1 MIRRGRR
8 REEAAPD
15 EEPLDV
21 PGLAE
26 TPWHDLRAVGRGVS
40 AAPVPAL
47 IRQFVLGPDHAGAA
61 RHLEELYRHDHSGL
75 LAEFVYPLAPVL
87 LEIAR
92 RGDRA
97 VRGRA
102 LDMLADL
109 THGGPMHALPGQ
121 TKFDDAAHEMRLR
134 AELRS
139 GIDLYYEAVGDNEHT
154 VPALELA
161 FFVEGHSARLEE
173 AMAGLAE
180 AEQAVRQTVAW
191 IQNTPSRVDEPLV
204 VGATTTFVEGGEALP
219 VRFGAT
225 TDGQPR
231 VETLMARSLG
241 GDAYEL
247 VASPLYVRGLT
258 RGDRFTVDSSGG
270 VSGVTHTAGGITI
283 QVQDYTGVSQYLI
296 DQLRVMAGKHGG
308 DVDAHDE
315 VMVALW
321 IPDRTAVPAVREELE
336 RMRQG
341 GFEAWWLAD
350 LAGSI
355 AFAAPW
361 PTVCSADCRPTG

>member
-8 REEAAPD
+8 REEAASD
-15 EEPLDV
+15 EEPFDI

-26 TPWHDLRAVGRGVS
+26 TPWHELSAVAPGVS

-47 IRQFVLGPDHAGAA
+47 IRQFVQGPDHAGAV
-61 RHLEELYRHDHSGL
+61 RRLEELYRNDHGGL
-75 LAEFVYPLAPVL
+75 LAEFVHPLVPVL

-102 LDMLADL
+102 LEMLADF
-109 THGGPMHALPGQ
+109 THGSPMHAPPGQ
-121 TKFDDAAHEMRLR
+121 TKVDDVVDEMRLR
-134 AELRS
+134 VELRS
-139 GIDLYYEAVGDNEHT
+139 GIDLYYEAVGDHAHT

-161 FFVEGHSARLEE
+161 FFVVGHSARLEE
-173 AMAGLAE
+173 VMAGLAE
-180 AEQAVRQTVAW
+180 GDQAVRQTVAW

-204 VGATTTFVEGGEALP
+204 VGATTTIVEGGETLL
-219 VRFGAT
+219 VRFGVTA
-225 TDGQPR
+225 DGQPR
-231 VETLMARSLG
+231 VETLMVLSMG

-270 VSGVTHTAGGITI
+270 VSGVTHIAGGVTI

-296 DQLRVMAGKHGG
+296 DRLRVMAGKHGG
-308 DVDAHDE
+308 GVDAHDE

-321 IPDRTAVPAVREELE
+321 IPDRTAVPVVRAELE

-341 GFEAWWLAD
+341 GFEAWRLAD
-350 LAGSI
+350 LADS
-355 AFAAPW
+355 
-361 PTVCSADCRPTG
+361 

>member
-15 EEPLDV
+15 EEPFDV

-26 TPWHDLRAVGRGVS
+26 TPWHELRAVAPGVS

-47 IRQFVLGPDHAGAA
+47 IRQFVQGPDHARAA
-61 RHLEELYRHDHSGL
+61 RHLEELYRNDHGGL
-75 LAEFVYPLAPVL
+75 LAEFVHPLVPVL

-102 LDMLADL
+102 LDMLADF
-109 THGGPMHALPGQ
+109 THGSPMHAPPGQ
-121 TKFDDAAHEMRLR
+121 TKVDDVADEMRLR

-139 GIDLYYEAVGDNEHT
+139 GIDLYYEAVGDHGHT

-173 AMAGLAE
+173 VMAGLAE
-180 AEQAVRQTVAW
+180 GEQAVRQTVAW
-191 IQNTPSRVDEPLV
+191 IQNIPSRVDEPLV

-219 VRFGAT
+219 VRFGVT
-225 TDGQPR
+225 TEGQPR
-231 VETLMARSLG
+231 VETLMVLSLG

-247 VASPLYVRGLT
+247 VASPLYVRGLA
-258 RGDRFTVDSSGG
+258 RGDRFTVDASGG
-270 VSGVTHTAGGITI
+270 VSGITHTTAGVTI
-283 QVQDYTGVSQYLI
+283 QVRDYDGVTPGLI
-296 DQLRVMAGKHGG
+296 DRLRRLMAKQSG
-308 DVDAHDE
+308 DVDAHDQIT
-315 VMVALW
+315 VGLW
-321 IPDRTAVPAVREELE
+321 LPDRSAVPALHGELE
-336 RMRQG
+336 RMRMAA
-341 GFEAWWLAD
+341 GFEEWWVAD
-350 LAGSI
+350 
-355 AFAAPW
+355 
-361 PTVCSADCRPTG
+361 